1 MSKQRILLV
10 DDEPGITHML
20 RLNLEQT
27 GRFEVLEENRGSHA
41 IAAAQAFRPDL
52 IFLDVMMPDLGGEEV
67 AERLREDPDLC
78 DTRFVFLTA
87 IVTKEETGGG
97 AANISGNIFLAKPVR
112 RQELLDVVTLF
123 LGPGDAA
130 D

>member
-27 GRFEVLEENRGSHA
+27 GRFEVLEENRGSRA
-41 IAAAQAFRPDL
+41 IEAVRAFRPDL
-52 IFLDVMMPDLGGEEV
+52 IFLDVMMPDMGGEEV
-67 AERLREDPDLC
+67 AERLREDPELGN
-78 DTRFVFLTA
+78 TQFVFLTA

-97 AANISGNIFLAKPVR
+97 PADISGNTFLAKPVR

-123 LGPGDAA
+123 LGPGDHPA
-130 D
+130 